1 MKKYTLLRTS
11 AIILEIVGYIILAGG
26 VILGLLTFVFSYS
39 ILPKE
44 LKLFSSSVVSFIV
57 FIIWMFAY
65 GFPLILAHI
74 IQVSLHAYDNT
85 NLILQKLEAAYHN
98 KKEEQHLIQ
107 SSANNEVAQ
116 WMKNNPGKGLND
128 YYSR

>member
-1 MKKYTLLRTS
+1 MKKYTLLRIS

-26 VILGLLTFVFSYS
+26 VILGILTFVFSYS

-44 LKLFSSSVVSFIV
+44 LKLFSSSVVSFIA

-85 NLILQKLEAAYHN
+85 NLILQKLEATYHIG
-98 KKEEQHLIQ
+98 KDEQTLIQ

>member
-1 MKKYTLLRTS
+1 KKYTLLRIS

-26 VILGLLTFVFSYS
+26 AVLGLLAFAFKYNF
-39 ILPKE
+39 LPE
-44 LKLFSSSVVSFIV
+44 GFYLLSSSIVSVGV

-85 NLILQKLEAAYHN
+85 NLILQRLKTTHFN
-98 KKEEQHLIQ
+98 QK
-107 SSANNEVAQ
+107 
-116 WMKNNPGKGLND
+116 
-128 YYSR
+128 

>member
-1 MKKYTLLRTS
+1 MKKYTLLRIS
-11 AIILEIVGYIILAGG
+11 AFILEIVGYIILGGG
-26 VILGLLTFVFSYS
+26 VVLGLLTFVFSYS

-74 IQVSLHAYDNT
+74 IQASLHAYDNT
-85 NLILQKLEAAYHN
+85 NLILQRLETTRHN
-98 KKEEQHLIQ
+98 SKDEQPLIQ
-107 SSANNEVAQ
+107 SSANSEVAQ
-116 WMKNNPGKGLND
+116 WMKNNREKD
-128 YYSR
+128 